1 MILWALELPPPG
13 PHYLSEGPGAPPT
26 LMGSERH
33 SSHSRMRI
41 APAPP
46 RGSGPSRPRAEPR
59 RSGSELPRRPRR
71 AGRASGLARERAAG
85 ARPGARAAP
94 HRLPAAA
101 RGKRLVRAGR
111 PAHGRAGLHP
121 GRAAGTRSEGGLRQ
135 PLLPALVRSPGRV
148 LGGCACGW
156 GCRRSPLR
164 LSPGPLGSERPGTAS
179 PCCCR
184 GPGSGTASQPEQLC
198 SADTAGPASQ
208 GNPGCGPCP
217 GRLPKAHLLS
227 LCSWVARY
235 GEPEPTRPSDTDPRS
250 ACLRTPLS
258 HSRVHVHMRTSAY
271 APAHTSVGTSTAPRA
286 HTATCTSHE
295 HGCTTRTHANAN
307 TLTDAYTYPRARM
320 WPSLALWSCHSC
332 GPLAGDPVLGSRQGP
347 QD

>member
-1 MILWALELPPPG
+1 MSLPGGRGGQGGRPGWLGSARRSTPPPG
-13 PHYLSEGPGAPPT
+13 GREREAPG
-26 LMGSERH
+26 
-33 SSHSRMRI
+33 
-41 APAPP
+41 P
-46 RGSGPSRPRAEPR
+46 RG
-59 RSGSELPRRPRR
+59 
-71 AGRASGLARERAAG
+71 AS
-85 ARPGARAAP
+85 
-94 HRLPAAA
+94 
-101 RGKRLVRAGR
+101 
-111 PAHGRAGLHP
+111 AHGRAGLHP

-208 GNPGCGPCP
+208 GSPGCGPCP

-258 HSRVHVHMRTSAY
+258 HSRVHVHMRTST
-271 APAHTSVGTSTAPRA
+271 HVREHLTTPRA

-295 HGCTTRTHANAN
+295 HGCTTCTHANAN